1 MQHLPCCYLSS
12 LSRRASTP
20 LFKQT
25 AISSFY
31 DSAGSMAPGPTGGEE
46 DTAMIDDPESDE
58 EPEPAVTRRTQP
70 SVPASSAASF
80 GGGRTLGGGNTLSG
94 SESTPAP
101 LPAAGAG
108 GFTSSSGAGAW
119 PGTASGGSSA

>member
-1 MQHLPCCYLSS
+1 MIERNADAMLLS
-12 LSRRASTP
+12 
-20 LFKQT
+20 LFPFSPVVSQT

-31 DSAGSMAPGPTGGEE
+31 DSAGSMATDPTAREE
-46 DTAMIDDPESDE
+46 DTHMIDDPESDE
-58 EPEPAVTRRTQP
+58 EPEPVVARRNQP
-70 SVPASSAASF
+70 SVPAASAAAF
-80 GGGRTLGGGNTLSG
+80 GGGRTFGGGNTLSG

-101 LPAAGAG
+101 IPTAAG